1 MTFLTHPNKVD
12 NTQEYSI
19 AYDQLL
25 SNSEE
30 ILKYF
35 PTYQGKLLPN
45 KTYLLNVLNTLEPGL
60 IAKTVKEL

>member
-1 MTFLTHPNKVD
+1 M
-12 NTQEYSI
+12 E
-19 AYDQLL
+19 
-25 SNSEE
+25 NSEE

-35 PTYQGKLLPN
+35 PDYKGKNLPN